1 MLCSDPKLHHVA
13 FLSRIPKIRIATAQQ
28 SCSGSWRLSRKR
40 AFVLTF
46 EAFLPSSSPS
56 KPSPVEDDFL
66 TWWLGRVA
74 DDDIPPS
81 VAFTVSCSTNDEIL
95 VPDEDQLEEV
105 LQCIDGLGLGDT
117 FDQLLQQNGM
127 VYVHH
132 AETATVWLAT
142 LAAVRGE
149 EDERAAELERQAEEF
164 ARAEDD
170 KRERD
175 ERKRSEAALEERR
188 QLEAEAVRRAKRA
201 EARAMEA
208 ARREAAARDEAERQ
222 AAMERKIQRRV
233 EECVTQKVQEAQNE
247 VLAVPNVFVLLG
259 RLEQALQR
267 TQEQEQKRLE
277 LLAVMTMTLQN
288 LQEEQQ
294 ELRKVQAMTLD
305 LIGQQI
311 GRSMPAASTR
321 RDSLRG
327 YGAACATL
335 APRTADLA
343 HDAQTARAGAL
354 PRALRQLQRRQPQRA
369 KGGRLESLLARAGGC
384 CRRSGKRTW
393 PNPFLRSRRRG
404 QSARSEAPRQPGGR
418 HWAVTRTGR
427 ATEVAMVARQW
438 PRRRVAFFDASPPC
452 RRPALGNVFFWH
464 GRGGVSHRGVAF

>member
-1 MLCSDPKLHHVA
+1 MVLCWLLRSVVGGP
-13 FLSRIPKIRIATAQQ
+13 
-28 SCSGSWRLSRKR
+28 
-40 AFVLTF
+40 
-46 EAFLPSSSPS
+46 
-56 KPSPVEDDFL
+56 PVEDDFL

-74 DDDIPPS
+74 DDDIPPP

-95 VPDEDQLEEV
+95 IPDENQLEEV
-105 LQCIDGLGLGDT
+105 LQCIDGLGLGAT
-117 FDQLLQQNGM
+117 FDQLLEQNGM

-175 ERKRSEAALEERR
+175 ERRRSDAALEERR

-222 AAMERKIQRRV
+222 AAMEREIQRRV
-233 EECVTQKVQEAQNE
+233 EECVTQRVQEAEQE
-247 VLAVPNVFVLLG
+247 VLQVPNVFVLLG

-277 LLAVMTMTLQN
+277 LLATMTMLLQN

-294 ELRKVQAMTLD
+294 ELRKVHASRLVRWVQQQATGRIAERDPPITVSCDRLGDMVNALIVGEGGNEMKWAGVTNTLH
-305 LIGQQI
+305 IRNIKG
-311 GRSMPAASTR
+311 
-321 RDSLRG
+321 
-327 YGAACATL
+327 GAA
-335 APRTADLA
+335 
-343 HDAQTARAGAL
+343 
-354 PRALRQLQRRQPQRA
+354 
-369 KGGRLESLLARAGGC
+369 
-384 CRRSGKRTW
+384 
-393 PNPFLRSRRRG
+393 
-404 QSARSEAPRQPGGR
+404 
-418 HWAVTRTGR
+418 
-427 ATEVAMVARQW
+427 
-438 PRRRVAFFDASPPC
+438 
-452 RRPALGNVFFWH
+452 
-464 GRGGVSHRGVAF
+464 